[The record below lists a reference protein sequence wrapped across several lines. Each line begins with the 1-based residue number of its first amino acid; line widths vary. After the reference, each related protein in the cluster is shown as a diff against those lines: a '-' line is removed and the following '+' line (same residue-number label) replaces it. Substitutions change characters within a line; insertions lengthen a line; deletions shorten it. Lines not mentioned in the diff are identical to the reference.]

1 MATSQRPRLHGYAGR
16 RTLVTCNRV
25 FSETGS
31 RGFSLIELLIAVAL
45 VGLLGTM
52 AWPAWRAQKLLA
64 DEGLLVA
71 NIQSMAIFQEDY
83 RIRYGHYAT
92 DLADRHTIA
101 TVTGW
106 QPRHDDQVLYS
117 ITSGDGSEY
126 RVYAEN
132 PAGHSVCLRMP
143 AVQRCD

>member
-1 MATSQRPRLHGYAGR
+1 
-16 RTLVTCNRV
+16 
-25 FSETGS
+25 
-31 RGFSLIELLIAVAL
+31 
-45 VGLLGTM
+45 M

-92 DLADRHTIA
+92 DLVDRHMIA
-101 TVTGW
+101 TVIGW
-106 QPRHDDQVLYS
+106 QPRHDDQVLYT

-126 RVYAEN
+126 RVHAEN

>member
-1 MATSQRPRLHGYAGR
+1 
-16 RTLVTCNRV
+16 
-25 FSETGS
+25 
-31 RGFSLIELLIAVAL
+31 
-45 VGLLGTM
+45 M

-101 TVTGW
+101 TVIGW
-106 QPRHDDQVLYS
+106 QPRKDDQVLYS
-117 ITSGDGSEY
+117 ITSGDGSGY
-126 RVYAEN
+126 RVHAEN